1 MNWRSLPC
9 MKMALFKRGN
19 APLLSHDT
27 IFFLP
32 VSRGD
37 ERPTD
42 TEKQETLQFAGEQ
55 GGIWLPSTQHR
66 ESRYRLAHPLEFREM
81 QTFKTL
87 VVRANLLE
95 QAGKVD

>member
-1 MNWRSLPC
+1 
-9 MKMALFKRGN
+9 MKMALIKRGN
-19 APLLSHDT
+19 APLFSHDT
-27 IFFLP
+27 IFFLA

-42 TEKQETLQFAGEQ
+42 AEKQETLQFARKQ
-55 GGIWLPSTQHR
+55 GGIWLLYVGQMEAR
-66 ESRYRLAHPLEFREM
+66 CRLTLPLEFREM

-87 VVRANLLE
+87 VIRANLLE